1 MTSDHVL
8 RAVLDELAA
17 PAHAQQPD
25 WADILRRSH
34 ARDAEARADVTR
46 GPSRREGRRR
56 ILPAVALA
64 LLVTAAVGVAL
75 AATGVLQGPPAPPE
89 NDAALRQLMPPLG
102 IGPATEL
109 ASQGGRT
116 LFGARTK
123 GGGYCFSATSP
134 TDPKGEGGHCL
145 SDADA
150 TRLDEG
156 RVVAFALSGSSAGGY
171 APGAESVRIT
181 GAGIDAEF
189 PVSDSGWWVGEARL
203 PSPPLP
209 AGIERATVRATARTE
224 DGAVVGRDP
233 LLLVQ
238 RLAGLTGGAFQIVF
252 I

>member
-1 MTSDHVL
+1 MTSDQVL

-17 PAHAQQPD
+17 PAHREHPD
-25 WADILRRSH
+25 WGDILRRSGV
-34 ARDAEARADVTR
+34 RDAEPRPTVTR
-46 GPSRREGRRR
+46 ARGRREGRR
-56 ILPAVALA
+56 ILVVVALA
-64 LLVTAAVGVAL
+64 FLAAVVVGVAL
-75 AATGVLQGPPAPPE
+75 AATGILQGSPAPPE

-109 ASQGGRT
+109 AAHGGRT

-145 SDADA
+145 SKADEA
-150 TRLDEG
+150 TLDDRG
-156 RVVAFALSGSSAGGY
+156 VVAFALSGSSAGGY

-181 GAGIDAEF
+181 GAGIDAEY
-189 PVSDSGWWVGEARL
+189 PVSNSGWWVGEARL

-209 AGIERATVRATARTE
+209 PGIERATVVATARTG
-224 DGAVVGRDP
+224 DGAIVGRDP

-238 RLAGLTGGAFQIVF
+238 HVAGPAGGVYQIAFI
-252 I
+252 